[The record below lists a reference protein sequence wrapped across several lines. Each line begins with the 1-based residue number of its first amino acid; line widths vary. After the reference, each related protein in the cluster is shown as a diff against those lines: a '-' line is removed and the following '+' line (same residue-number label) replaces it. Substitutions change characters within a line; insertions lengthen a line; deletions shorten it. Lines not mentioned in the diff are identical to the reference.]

1 MNKNK
6 QTPEDFALESFLP
19 YRLSLL
25 SNTVSEGIARAY
37 RKPFGLSVTEWR
49 VIAVLG
55 RFPGLTASE
64 VRHRTAM
71 DKVAISRA
79 VKRLQARGLV
89 ERSEHREDRRRAH
102 LELTASHGRK
112 LFRRIVP
119 RALDYENKL
128 LSQLEPGD
136 RNALLKLVGQLQE
149 AADSLNSQES

>member
-1 MNKNK
+1 MNKNT
-6 QTPEDFALESFLP
+6 QAPEDFELESFLP

-25 SNTVSEGIARAY
+25 SNTLSEGIAVAY
-37 RKPFGLSVTEWR
+37 RKPFDLSVTEWR

-64 VRHRTAM
+64 IRLRTAM

-102 LELTASHGRK
+102 LKLSASRGRK

-119 RALDYENKL
+119 RALEYENRL
-128 LSQLEPGD
+128 LSKLAPEDQH
-136 RNALLKLVGQLQE
+136 LLLRLVSKLQQ
-149 AADSLNSQES
+149 AADSLKSPEG